1 MDWKVFWVTFGTIFL
16 AEIGDK
22 TQLAALTMAAE
33 TRLPVSVFV
42 GACTAL
48 CLATLVG
55 VAFGSFLSHLVPEGL
70 LKKIAGAGF
79 IVIGVL
85 ILSGKW

>member
-1 MDWKVFWVTFGTIFL
+1 
-16 AEIGDK
+16 
-22 TQLAALTMAAE
+22 MAAE

-55 VAFGSFLSHLVPEGL
+55 VVFGSFLSHLVPEGL